1 MKLTLEQIIE
11 DKFGNIIYK
20 FPVLHHN
27 WECDGYG
34 YIVEKEGE
42 RNIIL
47 SNHSNLYIS
56 SIQELQIKLA
66 EYTKITYD
74 TKKAITLL
82 TKHGKLD

>member
-1 MKLTLEQIIE
+1 MNSNIEQKLVNE
-11 DKFGNIIYK
+11 FGEIIYK

-34 YIVEKEGE
+34 YIVEKNGK
-42 RNIIL
+42 RDVVL
-47 SNHSNLYIS
+47 SNHGNLYIS
-56 SIQELQIKLA
+56 SVKELEAKLA

-82 TKHGKLD
+82 NKHGKLD